1 MKLFVNI
8 IHMGNFFY
16 FIGYILFLMNIGV
29 LTQYLAFSKSSEWIF
44 KFQKV
49 TKRKPNNGE
58 LSEKGLGN
66 FDHVYLILTL
76 TFFWIFLGIMTKSW
90 IIFIILLFFN
100 IIINL
105 TIKHI
110 GRFNTLSKI
119 LEFFKILI
127 STLIIGL
134 LVINHFHLHLDL
146 YKVILNWI

>member
-1 MKLFVNI
+1 
-8 IHMGNFFY
+8 MGNFFY
-16 FIGYILFLMNIGV
+16 FIGSILFLMNIGV

-76 TFFWIFLGIMTKSW
+76 TFFWIFFGIMTKSW

-134 LVINHFHLHLDL
+134 LVINHFHLHIDL